1 LRTRNTQNNMGTKNI
16 SLPEDTYERL
26 REEKEEGETFG
37 DVIDRLMRRRS
48 LKEFRGGWDDE
59 TAESAREL
67 VEEGRRLSD
76 EKAEETGDG
85 LS

>member
-1 LRTRNTQNNMGTKNI
+1 LRTQHTQKNMGAKNI

-26 REEKEEGETFG
+26 KQEKREGESFG

-48 LKEFRGGWDDE
+48 LKEFRGAWDDG
-59 TAESAREL
+59 TAEEAREL

-76 EKAEETGDG
+76 EKIEE
-85 LS
+85 LR